1 MSEQN
6 AQEIVGTLINVE
18 KVVVSG
24 KPQSGDQDARWE
36 HAVCRPAEGGI
47 TGAHTVHILTLLK
60 ERGRHMEDSHEV
72 YAAVFVEVVTDSS
85 RPSDIALA
93 LLCRS
98 GGKVNQGQTMVIE
111 RDECIH
117 EPCSPRR
124 RSRSAGSARFMAAT
138 AFPGPARSTGVRE
151 RRWTGSASARPRA
164 GGKARRVR

>member
-60 ERGRHMEDSHEV
+60 ERGRHMEDSPDV
-72 YAAVFVEVVTDSS
+72 YAAVFEEVVTDSS
-85 RPSDIALA
+85 RPSDIAMA

-98 GGKVNQGQTMVIE
+98 GGKVKLKIDYAGEVPIAGAPDAKLRIPLLALE
-111 RDECIH
+111 AIDEDDY
-117 EPCSPRR
+117 
-124 RSRSAGSARFMAAT
+124 
-138 AFPGPARSTGVRE
+138 
-151 RRWTGSASARPRA
+151 
-164 GGKARRVR
+164 

>member
-60 ERGRHMEDSHEV
+60 ERGPHMESRPKV

-98 GGKVNQGQTMVIE
+98 GGKVKLTV
-111 RDECIH
+111 DY
-117 EPCSPRR
+117 
-124 RSRSAGSARFMAAT
+124 AGEV
-138 AFPGPARSTGVRE
+138 PI
-151 RRWTGSASARPRA
+151 ASAPN
-164 GGKARRVR
+164 ARLRIPLLALETFADTRDSDC

>member
-36 HAVCRPAEGGI
+36 HAVANSGENGI

-60 ERGRHMEDSHEV
+60 ERGQYLEDGPDV

-98 GGKVNQGQTMVIE
+98 DGKVKLTVDYAGEVPIAGAPDAKLRIPLLALE
-111 RDECIH
+111 AIDEDNY
-117 EPCSPRR
+117 
-124 RSRSAGSARFMAAT
+124 
-138 AFPGPARSTGVRE
+138 
-151 RRWTGSASARPRA
+151 
-164 GGKARRVR
+164 K